1 MNRKLKILTWI
12 REGDSEYT
20 INGVKYVVLSRFVPL
35 SIHAPADNSLSD
47 RLKHHLESG
56 FADLTLCSGEDI
68 LMEDDTYLAAGEEAY
83 DAARKT

>member
-1 MNRKLKILTWI
+1 MKKGSKMLVNLVN
-12 REGDSEYT
+12 GDSEYT
-20 INGVKYVVLSRFVPL
+20 INGVKYVVRSRFVPL
-35 SIHAPADNSLSD
+35 NIHAPADNTLSD
-47 RLKHHLESG
+47 RLRHHLKSG

>member
-20 INGVKYVVLSRFVPL
+20 INGVKYKVLSRFVPL
-35 SIHAPADNSLSD
+35 RIDAPANNTLSD

-56 FADLTLCSGEDI
+56 FADLTLCSGKDI
-68 LMEDDTYLAAGEEAY
+68 LKKDDTYLAAGEEAY

>member
-1 MNRKLKILTWI
+1 MLTCLM
-12 REGDSEYT
+12 EGDSEYT

-35 SIHAPADNSLSD
+35 NIHAPADNTLSD

-68 LMEDDTYLAAGEEAY
+68 LMEDDTYLAAGEDACS
-83 DAARKT
+83 AARKT